1 MTADA
6 ATSAL
11 ESNLESIDAETPFES
26 VLLGPTFLDEP
37 LKEHPVTRFLVLRGL
52 VGTFDITSAANEP
65 SPEYEQSREA
75 RRLLAGSLAQTGDA
89 ELEITPDDRG
99 GWRFTPDLLHVDDK
113 DVKVDYD
120 CMNSVASRL
129 RNLLSPEHRSLK
141 PWEIT
146 AMLVGNP
153 ARERGLFGGHY
164 DELCRYVERTH
175 TIGNFSLIPYTRN
188 GPSKGYNHEK
198 GRTYEDREDK
208 FLQRLHNEWDS
219 DELTWE
225 TAEGSSCPCR
235 DVMSFERYVK
245 VAQLEL
251 YCVPDEVVHAFLATT
266 EGEKDDRAVVAA
278 YESIVVKSYGAP
290 VDFGEGDLSYLR
302 GATARILARER
313 LVMAR
318 LRLAQATMTV
328 ARKPTA

>member
-1 MTADA
+1 MTTDTGT

-26 VLLGPTFLDEP
+26 VLLGPTFLDKP

-52 VGTFDITSAANEP
+52 VGTFDITSVADEP

-75 RRLLAGSLAQTGDA
+75 RWLLADSLRDGAR
-89 ELEITPDDRG
+89 LEITPDTRK
-99 GWRFTPDLLHVDDK
+99 GWRFTPDLLHTGEK
-113 DVKVDYD
+113 TALVDYD

-153 ARERGLFGGHY
+153 AVERGLFGGHY
-164 DELCRYVERTH
+164 DELCRYVGITH
-175 TIGNFSLIPYTRN
+175 TIGNFSLIPHTRDK
-188 GPSKGYNHEK
+188 PSEGYNLK
-198 GRTYEDREDK
+198 KGGRTYEDREDR
-208 FLQRLHNEWDS
+208 FLQFLHDRWDS

-225 TAEGSSCPCR
+225 TEEGSCPCR

-251 YCVPDEVVHAFLATT
+251 YCVPDEVVETFLMATKD
-266 EGEKDDRAVVAA
+266 EKDDRAVIAA
-278 YESIVVKSYGAP
+278 YESIVERLCGAP
-290 VDFGEGDLSYLR
+290 VDFGEKDLDYLR
-302 GATARILARER
+302 GATPRILARGR

-318 LRLAQATMTV
+318 FRLARATMTV

>member
-1 MTADA
+1 MTADTA
-6 ATSAL
+6 MRAL
-11 ESNLESIDAETPFES
+11 ERIDAETPFER

-37 LKEHPVTRFLVLRGL
+37 LKERPVTRFLVLRGL
-52 VGTFDITSAANEP
+52 VGTFDITSVADEP

-75 RRLLAGSLAQTGDA
+75 RRLLAGSLAQTGDG
-89 ELEITPDDRG
+89 ELKIAPDDRD
-99 GWRFTPDLLHVDDK
+99 GWKFTPDLLHTGEK
-113 DVKVDYD
+113 TALVDYD

-129 RNLLSPEHRSLK
+129 RNLLSPDHRSLK
-141 PWEIT
+141 LWEIT

-153 ARERGLFGGHY
+153 AVERELFRGCY
-164 DELCRYVERTH
+164 DELCRYVELAH

-198 GRTYEDREDK
+198 GCTYEDREDK
-208 FLQRLHNEWDS
+208 FLQRLHDEWDS

-225 TAEGSSCPCR
+225 TEEGSCPCR

-251 YCVPDEVVHAFLATT
+251 YCVPDKVVGTFLTATK
-266 EGEKDDRAVVAA
+266 GEKDDRAVVAA
-278 YESIVVKSYGAP
+278 YESVVERRCGAP

-302 GATARILARER
+302 GATPRILARGR

-318 LRLAQATMTV
+318 LHLAPPTMTV
-328 ARKPTA
+328 APNPPTA